1 MPAHTSH
8 LLQPLDVSCFAPLK
22 AAYGHEV
29 SELARQGVFHIDKTE
44 FLSIY
49 PRVRRSVF
57 TEKNIQSGFRATGL
71 VPPCPERLGRHLH
84 QVLRQ
89 VLRQHGLLRHL
100 IQSLS

>member
-29 SELARQGVFHIDKTE
+29 SELARQGVFHIDKIE

-57 TEKNIQSGFRATGL
+57 TEKNIQSSFQATSL
-71 VPPCPERLGRHLH
+71 VPPYLERVLSSLIVVRTPSPLGAKAGAE
-84 QVLRQ
+84 VA
-89 VLRQHGLLRHL
+89 
-100 IQSLS
+100 